1 MRATSGKKRR
11 MGPMARWEQAIQV
24 PLRRRSEYGTAK
36 ERIATQIP
44 PIIIALEVIFSIDKS
59 ISMH

>member
-1 MRATSGKKRR
+1 
-11 MGPMARWEQAIQV
+11 MARWEQAIQV

-36 ERIATQIP
+36 ERIATQML